1 MGAYGMRKAMGVS
14 TPNVTKTNAHNLNS
28 SSYKEDNII
37 AAMFGSEAGLLMDE
51 SQEGSDADM

>member
-51 SQEGSDADM
+51 